1 MNTLSEQLTSLYES
15 KWDKLMQQLDKRHIK
30 TQCPFVLSVQR
41 NGSEDW
47 YAGADIKVMFFGQ
60 EVHSWKKNEDL
71 GDTYACV

>member
-15 KWDKLMQQLDKRHIK
+15 KWDKLMQQLDKRQIK

-47 YAGADIKVMFFGQ
+47 YAGAQGISARGESFREQV
-60 EVHSWKKNEDL
+60 
-71 GDTYACV
+71 

>member
-41 NGSEDW
+41 YGRSRF
-47 YAGADIKVMFFGQ
+47 YSSFGCVFFRRKV
-60 EVHSWKKNEDL
+60 
-71 GDTYACV
+71 C